1 MEKQTIKKRIESFRA
16 RPACVIAVGLVI
28 LLLLSAFRTYH
39 IRVIYMPRW
48 LGQVQGTLILF
59 FSLSLVSGLFFLLS
73 RLKGKNDAL
82 FLSGLLL
89 VLGLLWTFATPP
101 NQVPDEQTHYLRRH
115 AMAQGQ
121 WGFDREHVYPD
132 DVNSFI
138 RHFPEAHNNGYPA
151 KVGNTMYNR
160 FLEYR
165 RAVDSSEKADNI
177 SIIIFQVIPYIPAAA
192 GVFIARLAGLD
203 ALGAFYGA
211 RLGNVL
217 FFVICAFFALKMAE
231 KYRMLLFMLMAMPLS
246 SFVWASANSDSV
258 LFALMALMFASVLS
272 EEFDTKRFILF
283 VITLGILSTCK
294 MSYIVF
300 ALLLLCTDKSK
311 WNVGTKGRKMNRFL
325 ALAVSIAVFLI
336 MYMGMGA
343 YVRYFSNYGEIPR
356 TIEGTSM
363 IRQLMFIL
371 SNPLRY
377 RAVFWDTLKNNSLF
391 LFSGGVLGWLDVKL
405 QFINLATP
413 LVALAVCFDQA
424 PKYIWE
430 SGRKTAVFLA
440 CSILTYAVVMT
451 GLYLSWTPVS
461 LPQIIGLQMRYFI
474 PAFMGFFMAVSVW
487 LSGKVNR
494 ENDPNDSFCAGLIY
508 SLNVIAILMM
518 LRVYYI
524 PLINAVATAP

>member
-1 MEKQTIKKRIESFRA
+1 MDKQTIKKRIDSLKA
-16 RPACVIAVGLVI
+16 RPACVIAAGLVV
-28 LLLLSAFRTYH
+28 LLLLSAFVIYRL
-39 IRVIYMPRW
+39 RVIYMPEW
-48 LGQVQGTLILF
+48 LSQLQGTRVLF
-59 FSLSLVSGLFFLLS
+59 VSLSVLSGLFLLVSKMKSGKEALSLSFLL
-73 RLKGKNDAL
+73 LI
-82 FLSGLLL
+82 
-89 VLGLLWTFATPP
+89 LGILWTFATPP

-121 WGFDREHVYPD
+121 WGFDRDHVYPD

-165 RAVDSSEKADNI
+165 EAVKNSEKADNTG
-177 SIIIFQVIPYIPAAA
+177 IIIFQVVPYIPAAA

-211 RLGNVL
+211 RLGNVI
-217 FFVICAFFALKMAE
+217 FFVACAFFALRMAE

-246 SFVWASANSDSV
+246 SFVWASANSDSF
-258 LFALMALMFASVLS
+258 LFALMALMFASVLA
-272 EEFDTKRFILF
+272 EEFDTKRFVLF
-283 VITLGILSTCK
+283 IITLGILSTCK

-300 ALLLLCTDKSK
+300 LLLLLCTDRSK
-311 WNVGTKGRKMNRFL
+311 WNVGTKNRKMSRLVAL
-325 ALAVSIAVFLI
+325 ALGIAVFRI

-343 YVRYFSNYGEIPR
+343 YVRTFSNYGAIPR
-356 TIEGTSM
+356 TIEGTNMSE
-363 IRQLMFIL
+363 QLMFVL
-371 SNPLRY
+371 KNPLRY
-377 RAVFWDTLKNNSLF
+377 RAVFWDTLKNNSFF
-391 LFSGGVLGWLDVKL
+391 LFSGGILGWLDVKL
-405 QFINLATP
+405 LFINLATP
-413 LVALAVCFDQA
+413 FVALAVCFDQA

-430 SGRKTAVFLA
+430 SGRKTAVFLV

-474 PAFMGFFMAVSVW
+474 PAFMGMFMAVSVW
-487 LSGKVNR
+487 LSGRVNR
-494 ENDPNDSFCAGLIY
+494 ENDPNDAFCAGLIY
-508 SLNVIAILMM
+508 GLNIIAIMMM